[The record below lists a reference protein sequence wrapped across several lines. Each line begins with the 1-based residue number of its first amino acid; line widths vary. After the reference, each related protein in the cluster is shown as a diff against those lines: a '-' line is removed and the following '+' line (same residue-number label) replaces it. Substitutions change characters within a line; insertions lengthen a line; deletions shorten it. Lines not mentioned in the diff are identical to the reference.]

1 MREELTDGGPDRST
15 TPRSGPQRSRQTLYV
30 GLAIAALLVL
40 IVGITIAV
48 AFMAQNP
55 AQTELLRDIVI
66 IFMALEFLF
75 MGLALIILIVQIARL
90 TALLE
95 TEIRPIL
102 DTTNE
107 TLNTLR
113 GTTTFLSDNLVQP
126 VIKANS
132 SFSAVRRAIDLL
144 RFGRSK

>member
-1 MREELTDGGPDRST
+1 
-15 TPRSGPQRSRQTLYV
+15 LYV
-30 GLAIAALLVL
+30 GLAIVALLVL
-40 IVGITIAV
+40 IVGISIAV
-48 AFMAQNP
+48 TFMVQNP
-55 AQTELLRDIVI
+55 PQTELLRDIVI
-66 IFMALEFLF
+66 ILMAVEFLF
-75 MGLALIILIVQIARL
+75 LGLALIVLIVQIARL

-107 TLNTLR
+107 TLSTLR

>member
-1 MREELTDGGPDRST
+1 MRDGLPEDAPIDAAPAQTR
-15 TPRSGPQRSRQTLYV
+15 RQRSRQTLYI
-30 GLAIAALLVL
+30 GLAIAALLIL
-40 IVGITIAV
+40 IVGIAIAV
-48 AFMAQNP
+48 TYMVQNP

-66 IFMALEFLF
+66 ILMALEFLLL
-75 MGLALIILIVQIARL
+75 GLALLVLIVQIARL

-95 TEIRPIL
+95 NEIRPIL

-132 SFSAVRRAIDLL
+132 SISAVRRAIDLL
-144 RFGRSK
+144 RFGRSR

>member
-1 MREELTDGGPDRST
+1 M
-15 TPRSGPQRSRQTLYV
+15 YV
-30 GLAIAALLVL
+30 GLAIVALLVL
-40 IVGITIAV
+40 IVGISIAV
-48 AFMAQNP
+48 TFMVQNP
-55 AQTELLRDIVI
+55 PQTELLRDIVI
-66 IFMALEFLF
+66 ILMAVEFLF
-75 MGLALIILIVQIARL
+75 LGLALIVLIVQIARL

-107 TLNTLR
+107 TLSTLR

>member
-1 MREELTDGGPDRST
+1 MREELPRDVSPGST
-15 TPRSGPQRSRQTLYV
+15 TTPGEPQRSRQTLYV
-30 GLAIAALLVL
+30 GLAVLALVVLV
-40 IVGITIAV
+40 VGISVAV
-48 AFMAQNP
+48 AYMVQNP

-66 IFMALEFLF
+66 ILMALEFLLI
-75 MGLALIILIVQIARL
+75 GLALIVLIVQIARL

-95 TEIRPIL
+95 NEIRPIL
-102 DTTNE
+102 DSTNE

-144 RFGRSK
+144 RFGRSR

>member
-1 MREELTDGGPDRST
+1 MREELPDEGPV
-15 TPRSGPQRSRQTLYV
+15 TPTPAQTGRQRSRQTLYI
-30 GLAIAALLVL
+30 GLAILALVIL
-40 IVGITIAV
+40 IVGIAIAV
-48 AFMAQNP
+48 AYMVQNP

-66 IFMALEFLF
+66 ILMALEFLLL
-75 MGLALIILIVQIARL
+75 GLALLVLVVQIARL

-95 TEIRPIL
+95 NEIRPIL

-132 SFSAVRRAIDLL
+132 SISAVRRAIDLL
-144 RFGRSK
+144 RFGRSR

>member
-1 MREELTDGGPDRST
+1 M
-15 TPRSGPQRSRQTLYV
+15 
-30 GLAIAALLVL
+30 LALVVL
-40 IVGITIAV
+40 IAGISVAV
-48 AFMAQNP
+48 AYMVQNP

-66 IFMALEFLF
+66 ILMALEFLLI
-75 MGLALIILIVQIARL
+75 GLALIVLIVQIARL

-95 TEIRPIL
+95 NEIRPIL
-102 DTTNE
+102 DSTNE

-144 RFGRSK
+144 RFGRSR

>member
-1 MREELTDGGPDRST
+1 MREELPDVGTVEPTPTQAGGPS
-15 TPRSGPQRSRQTLYV
+15 SKQSLYI
-30 GLAIAALLVL
+30 GLAVLALLIL
-40 IVGITIAV
+40 IVGIGFAV
-48 AFMAQNP
+48 AYMVQNP

-66 IFMALEFLF
+66 ILMALEFLLL
-75 MGLALIILIVQIARL
+75 GLALLVLIVQIARL

-95 TEIRPIL
+95 NEIRPIL

-132 SFSAVRRAIDLL
+132 SISAVRRAIDLL
-144 RFGRSK
+144 RFGRSR

>member
-1 MREELTDGGPDRST
+1 MREELPDEGPVET
-15 TPRSGPQRSRQTLYV
+15 TPAQAGRQSSRQSLYI
-30 GLAIAALLVL
+30 GLAILALVIL
-40 IVGITIAV
+40 IVGIAIAV
-48 AFMAQNP
+48 AYMVQNP

-66 IFMALEFLF
+66 ILMALEFLLL
-75 MGLALIILIVQIARL
+75 GLALLVLIVQIARL

-95 TEIRPIL
+95 NEIRPIL

-132 SFSAVRRAIDLL
+132 SISAVRRAIDLL
-144 RFGRSK
+144 RFGRSR

>member
-1 MREELTDGGPDRST
+1 MGL
-15 TPRSGPQRSRQTLYV
+15 QRSRQSLYIA
-30 GLAIAALLVL
+30 LAIAGLLIV
-40 IVGITIAV
+40 IVGISIAV
-48 AFMAQNP
+48 AYMVQNP

-66 IFMALEFLF
+66 ILMAVEFLLL
-75 MGLALIILIVQIARL
+75 GLALLVLIVQIARL

-102 DTTNE
+102 ETTNE

-132 SFSAVRRAIDLL
+132 SLSAVRRALDLL
-144 RFGRSK
+144 RFGRSR

>member
-1 MREELTDGGPDRST
+1 MREQLPDEGPVET
-15 TPRSGPQRSRQTLYV
+15 TPAQTGRPSSRQSLYI
-30 GLAIAALLVL
+30 GLAILALVIL
-40 IVGITIAV
+40 IVGIAIAV
-48 AFMAQNP
+48 AYMVQNP

-66 IFMALEFLF
+66 ILMALEFLLL
-75 MGLALIILIVQIARL
+75 GLALLVLIVQIARL

-95 TEIRPIL
+95 NEIRPIL

-132 SFSAVRRAIDLL
+132 SISAVRRAIDLL
-144 RFGRSK
+144 RFGRSR

>member
-1 MREELTDGGPDRST
+1 MHEELPDIGPVEAT
-15 TPRSGPQRSRQTLYV
+15 TSPSGPQRSRQTLYV
-30 GLAIAALLVL
+30 GLAIVALLVL
-40 IVGITIAV
+40 IVGISIAV
-48 AFMAQNP
+48 TFMVQNP
-55 AQTELLRDIVI
+55 PQTELLRDIVI
-66 IFMALEFLF
+66 ILMAVEFLF
-75 MGLALIILIVQIARL
+75 LGLALIVLIVQIARL

-107 TLNTLR
+107 TLSTLR

>member
-1 MREELTDGGPDRST
+1 M
-15 TPRSGPQRSRQTLYV
+15 V
-30 GLAIAALLVL
+30 
-40 IVGITIAV
+40 
-48 AFMAQNP
+48 QNP

-66 IFMALEFLF
+66 ILMALEFLLI
-75 MGLALIILIVQIARL
+75 GLALIVLIVQIARL

-95 TEIRPIL
+95 NEIRPIL
-102 DTTNE
+102 DSTNE

-144 RFGRSK
+144 RFGRSR